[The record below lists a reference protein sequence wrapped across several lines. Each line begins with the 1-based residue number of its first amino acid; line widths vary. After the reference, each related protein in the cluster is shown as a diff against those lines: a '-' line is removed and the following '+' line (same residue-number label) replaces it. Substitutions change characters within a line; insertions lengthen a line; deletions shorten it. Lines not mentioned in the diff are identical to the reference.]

1 MHLVPPPPGMPPAR
15 TSLFRETSLAARFG
29 AVRSRTE
36 ALCAPL
42 SPEDM
47 VVQSMPDASPAKWHL
62 AHTTWFFETF
72 LLAQREPGFAPFHPR
87 YAYLFNSY
95 YEAVGPRHAR
105 ARRGLL
111 TRPSLDEVRAYRA
124 QVDARVRSLLSRGLD
139 AEGAAVLELGLNHEQ
154 QHQELLLTDV
164 KHALFANP
172 LRPACAPLL
181 PALARRA
188 PPLGFVAHAGGLHE
202 VGHAGPGFAFDNEG
216 PRHRV
221 WLEPFA
227 LGTRAVTCGEYLAF
241 MRDGGYRRPELWLFD
256 GFAAV
261 QANGWE
267 APLYW
272 EREGWEREDG
282 AWTAFTLHGQRPVDP
297 EEPVTH
303 VSLYEADAYARW
315 AGARLPTEEEW
326 EVAAAG
332 AVEEGA
338 FADGGRFHPAV
349 ARAGGPAEL
358 VQLLGDVWE
367 WTRSAYAPYPRF
379 RPAAGALGE
388 YNGKF
393 MCNTIVLRGGSC
405 ATPAG
410 HVRPTYRNFFHP
422 ETRWQLSGIRLARE
436 A

>member
-1 MHLVPPPPGMPPAR
+1 MHLVPQRPSATPVQAALSDEGTLVER
-15 TSLFRETSLAARFG
+15 FR
-29 AVRSRTE
+29 AVRALTG
-36 ALCAPL
+36 ALCGPL

-72 LLAQREPGFAPFHPR
+72 LLASREPGFSPFHPR
-87 YAYLFNSY
+87 YQYLFNSY

-111 TRPSLDEVRAYRA
+111 TRPSLEEIRAYRA
-124 QVDARVRSLLSRGLD
+124 QVDARVEALLARRLD
-139 AEGAAVLELGLNHEQ
+139 GAARAVLELGLNHEQ

-172 LRPACAPLL
+172 LHPAYTRPL
-181 PALARRA
+181 PRWPRPP
-188 PPLGFVAHAGGLHE
+188 PPLGFVAHAGGLRE

-221 WLEPFA
+221 WFEPFA
-227 LGTRAVTCGEYLAF
+227 VASRAVTNGEYISF
-241 MRDGGYRRPELWLFD
+241 MEDGGYRRPELWLSD

-272 EREGWEREDG
+272 ERQSGE
-282 AWTAFTLHGQRPVDP
+282 WTSFTLHGERRVDP
-297 EEPVTH
+297 AEPVTH
-303 VSLYEADAYARW
+303 VSFYEAEAYARW

-326 EVAAAG
+326 EVAAGGAG
-332 AVEEGA
+332 DDGA
-338 FADGGRFHPAV
+338 FLDPGRLHPSV
-349 ARAGGPAEL
+349 AREGRLA
-358 VQLLGDVWE
+358 QLLGDVWE
-367 WTRSAYAPYPRF
+367 WTRSAYGPYPRF
-379 RPAAGALGE
+379 RAAAGALGE

-393 MCNTIVLRGGSC
+393 MCNQLVLRGKSC

-410 HVRPTYRNFFHP
+410 HVRTTYRNFFYP
-422 ETRWQLSGIRLARE
+422 DARWQFSGIRLARE

>member
-1 MHLVPPPPGMPPAR
+1 MHLVPQQPSGTPAQAALPDEG
-15 TSLFRETSLAARFG
+15 SLVERFQ
-29 AVRSRTE
+29 AVRALTG
-36 ALCAPL
+36 ALCEPL

-72 LLAQREPGFAPFHPR
+72 LLASGEPGFSPFHPR
-87 YAYLFNSY
+87 YQYLFNSY
-95 YEAVGPRHAR
+95 YDAVGPRHAR

-111 TRPSLDEVRAYRA
+111 TRPSLEEIRAYRA
-124 QVDARVRSLLSRGLD
+124 QVDARVEALLARRLD
-139 AEGAAVLELGLNHEQ
+139 GAARAVLELGLNHEQ

-172 LRPACAPLL
+172 LRPAYARPL
-181 PALARRA
+181 PRCPRPP
-188 PPLGFVAHAGGLHE
+188 PPLGFVAHAGGLWE

-227 LGTRAVTCGEYLAF
+227 VASRAVTNGEYLSF
-241 MRDGGYRRPELWLFD
+241 MEDGGYRRPELWLSD

-272 EREGWEREDG
+272 ERQSGE
-282 AWTAFTLHGQRPVDP
+282 WTSFTLHGERRVDLA
-297 EEPVTH
+297 EPVTH
-303 VSLYEADAYARW
+303 VSFYEAEAYARW

-326 EVAAAG
+326 EVAAG
-332 AVEEGA
+332 GVGEDGA
-338 FADGGRFHPAV
+338 FLDPGRLHPSV
-349 ARAGGPAEL
+349 AREGRLA
-358 VQLLGDVWE
+358 QLLGDVWE
-367 WTRSAYAPYPRF
+367 WTRSAYGPYPRF
-379 RPAAGALGE
+379 RAAAGALGE

-393 MCNTIVLRGGSC
+393 MCNQLVLRGGSC

-410 HVRPTYRNFFHP
+410 HVRATYRNFFYP
-422 ETRWQLSGIRLARE
+422 DARWQFSGIRLARE

>member
-1 MHLVPPPPGMPPAR
+1 MRLVPEPSG
-15 TSLFRETSLAARFG
+15 TSLPRAGLPTEGGLAARFR
-29 AVRSRTE
+29 AVRARTE
-36 ALCAPL
+36 WLCAPL

-72 LLAQREPGFAPFHPR
+72 VLAPREPGFAPFHPR
-87 YAYLFNSY
+87 YGYLFNSY
-95 YEAVGPRHAR
+95 YDAVGPRHQR

-111 TRPSLDEVRAYRA
+111 TRPPLAEIRAYRA
-124 QVDARVRSLLSRGLD
+124 QVGARVEALLARRLD
-139 AEGAAVLELGLNHEQ
+139 AEGEAVLELGLHHEQ

-164 KHALFANP
+164 KHALSSNP
-172 LRPACAPLL
+172 LRPAYAPPLL
-181 PALARRA
+181 ASARRA

-227 LGTRAVTCGEYLAF
+227 IATRAVTNREYLAF
-241 MRDGGYRRPELWLFD
+241 MEDGGYRRPELWLFD
-256 GFAAV
+256 GFAAA

-272 EREGWEREDG
+272 ERQAAGWIL
-282 AWTAFTLHGQRPVDP
+282 FTLHGPRPLDP
-297 EEPVTH
+297 DEPVAH
-303 VSLYEADAYARW
+303 VSFYEADAYARW

-326 EVAAAG
+326 EVAAGDAAG
-332 AVEEGA
+332 DGA

-349 ARAGGPAEL
+349 AAEERAAHQ
-358 VQLLGDVWE
+358 VAQVFGDVWE
-367 WTRSAYAPYPRF
+367 WTRSAYGPYPRF

-393 MCNTIVLRGGSC
+393 MCNQLVLRGGSC

-410 HVRPTYRNFFHP
+410 HVRRTYRNFFHP
-422 ETRWQLSGIRLARE
+422 EARWQFSGIRLARE